1 MAKIVFW
8 LLVRSVAII
17 VGKEW
22 WGGGGGGVKN
32 GQKVP
37 NEVTQE
43 LVRLA
48 ENFVQL
54 FPVFQ
59 GTFSLTESV
68 L

>member
-1 MAKIVFW
+1 MV
-8 LLVRSVAII
+8 
-17 VGKEW
+17 
-22 WGGGGGGVKN
+22 GGGGGGGKN

-59 GTFSLTESV
+59 GTFSLNESV

>member
-1 MAKIVFW
+1 M
-8 LLVRSVAII
+8 RSVAII

-22 WGGGGGGVKN
+22 LGGGGGKN